1 MTEKKVWHGGEVIA
15 KTLKAEG
22 IDTVFGLSGGHINPI
37 FDGCLTEGIKIID
50 TRHEEAAVLMAEGW
64 ARYTGKPGVALITAG
79 PGVVNAIPGL
89 AVASQSAAPVVVI
102 AGRSSLAR
110 RDLGSMQDV
119 DQIELVR
126 PLTKWA
132 RSAYQTHRFPE
143 YVASALRHAVTGR
156 PGPTFMEVPIDIV
169 HDTTPQ
175 SKVRF
180 PSEYYT
186 KARPCAEERDIQ
198 KAADLIKE
206 AKQPLILAGS
216 GIYWSGAAK
225 ELVEFAEL
233 TGAPVYTRNMGRGTI
248 PDDHPLSGG
257 FFPIGLGQADL
268 IIVLGTRFD
277 WTCGYGRPPLFNPEA
292 KLIQLEI
299 VAEDIGQNRPI
310 DAGLVGDAKAIL
322 EQLIANLKGASFKVD
337 PDWAGMIQNMKGMA
351 LAASEEGMNSDAEPI
366 HPARLC
372 RELAEYLP
380 RNASVVPDGGDIA
393 GFAVSIIKAM
403 EPASLIWNG
412 AFGQLGTGL
421 PYALAGKLA
430 DPKRPIVVISGDGS
444 FGFSAME
451 FDTAV
456 RHNLPVVTVI
466 SNDGGWG
473 QIRRVQKQ
481 NFGPDRVIGCDL
493 VGCQRY
499 DLMVEALGG
508 FGILVEKLADLRPA
522 LDAAFESGKPACVN
536 VKTDPNAMFS
546 GMNLPWKIH

>member
-1 MTEKKVWHGGEVIA
+1 MEKRLHGGNLVA
-15 KTLKAEG
+15 KMLKKEG
-22 IDTVFGLSGGHINPI
+22 VELIFSLSGGHINPI
-37 FDGCLTEGIKIID
+37 FDGCLTEGIRIID
-50 TRHEEAAVLMAEGW
+50 TRHEQAAVHMAEGW
-64 ARYTGKPGVALITAG
+64 ARFTGKPGVALITAG
-79 PGVVNAIPGL
+79 PGVVNAIPGI

-132 RSAYQTHRFPE
+132 RSAYQTHRLPE
-143 YVASALRHAVTGR
+143 YVAAALRHAVTGR
-156 PGPTFMEVPIDIV
+156 PGPTFMEIPIDTV

-175 SKVRF
+175 TMVRF
-180 PSEYYT
+180 PSSYYT
-186 KARPCAEERDIQ
+186 KARPCAEDIDIQ

-206 AKQPLILAGS
+206 AKQPVILAGS
-216 GIYWSGAAK
+216 GVYWSGAAQ
-225 ELVEFAEL
+225 ELIQYAEL
-233 TGAPVYTRNMGRGTI
+233 TGTPVYTRNMGRGTI

-257 FFPIGLGQADL
+257 FFPMGLMQADL
-268 IIVLGTRFD
+268 IIVIGTRFD
-277 WTCGYGRPPLFNPEA
+277 WTCGYGRPPLFNASA
-292 KLIQLEI
+292 KLIQIEI
-299 VAEDIGQNRPI
+299 LAEDIGQNRPV
-310 DAGLVGDAKAIL
+310 DVGLVGDVKAVL
-322 EQLIANLKGASFKVD
+322 QQLLANLKTQSFQVD
-337 PDWAGMIQNMKGMA
+337 TEWPAMIQNMKA
-351 LAASEEGMNSDAEPI
+351 LGLSASAEGMNSDAEPI

-372 RELAEYLP
+372 KELAEYLP
-380 RNASVVPDGGDIA
+380 RNATVLPDGGDIA

-403 EPASLIWNG
+403 EPASFIWNG

-430 DPKRPIVVISGDGS
+430 NPDRPIVVISGDGS

-473 QIRRVQKQ
+473 QIRRVQRQ
-481 NFGPDRVIGCDL
+481 NFGADRVIGCDL
-493 VGCQRY
+493 LGCQRY

-508 FGILVEKLADLRPA
+508 FGILVQKLADLRPA

-536 VKTDPNAMFS
+536 VQTDPNALFM